1 MYQYYFID
9 IIILILLIYKTM
21 DFTIIFLCIYI
32 ITSSLYSLVSLYF
45 QQFSFPYIVLFGF
58 YVPYICNI
66 CYIKSRVHILFL
78 SHILPFSLLA
88 LGFSPLLL
96 APFLLSHNIYLN
108 IDYTSERK
116 HGSFFYLPSC
126 I

>member
-1 MYQYYFID
+1 MYEYYFID
-9 IIILILLIYKTM
+9 IIILILLIYKTV
-21 DFTIIFLCIYI
+21 DFIIIFLCIYI
-32 ITSSLYSLVSLYF
+32 ITSSLYSLVSLHF
-45 QQFSFPYIVLFGF
+45 RQFSFPYIVLFCF

-78 SHILPFSLLA
+78 SHILPFSPLA
-88 LGFSPLLL
+88 LAFSSLLV
-96 APFLLSHNIYLN
+96 APFLLSHNIYLT